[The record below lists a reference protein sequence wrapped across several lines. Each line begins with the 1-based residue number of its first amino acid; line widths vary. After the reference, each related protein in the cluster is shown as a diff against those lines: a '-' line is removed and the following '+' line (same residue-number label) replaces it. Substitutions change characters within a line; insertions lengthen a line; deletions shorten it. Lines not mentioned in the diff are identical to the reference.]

1 LVTSRSK
8 DAATRLTGGY
18 NDIWEVLTMDKV
30 QSLQLLRNKL
40 QDASSV
46 ESAAELVHALHYMPL
61 AITQAAAYINRRA
74 HMTIKGYLREFNESS
89 KKKESL
95 LNWETSDLRRDV
107 IASNSVVT
115 TRQMSF
121 ERIREERPSAADFLS
136 LMSTF
141 NPQEIPEPVLRRRG
155 QVAATVGNEEDPNNE
170 FEADVDL
177 LQAYSLVRAMPDL
190 NVCEMHPLG
199 QFCTRMWLSSSGVA
213 EKWKSEFLELMT
225 REFPA
230 ARYEDWVVCQQLFPH
245 IEPLF
250 DSKPSTDSTLEAW
263 GQILTTAAWYL

>member
-1 LVTSRSK
+1 
-8 DAATRLTGGY
+8 
-18 NDIWEVLTMDKV
+18 MDKV

-107 IASNSVVT
+107 IA
-115 TRQMSF
+115 
-121 ERIREERPSAADFLS
+121 AADFLS